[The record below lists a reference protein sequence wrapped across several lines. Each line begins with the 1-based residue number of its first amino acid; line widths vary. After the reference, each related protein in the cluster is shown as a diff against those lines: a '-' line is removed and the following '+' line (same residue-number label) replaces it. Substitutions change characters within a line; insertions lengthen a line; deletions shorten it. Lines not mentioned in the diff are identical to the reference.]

1 MTTLAMAA
9 VTFVLVAGVTFAIG
23 ALLLR
28 LLPALRAGRL
38 AAASGAAIGDV
49 SILRWEDRLPRE
61 WQVLVER
68 IGRWLTP
75 KDVGLLAGYRRRLIQ
90 AGFHNPS
97 AVALFLGSKATVA
110 IACGLSYLVYGTIIQ
125 RALPNLL
132 PTSVILG
139 GLGFFLPDVWLWL
152 RRRQRQQDVT
162 NALPD
167 VLDLLMVCVEAGM
180 GFDAAVARVAEH
192 PGSKASPNSKPSP
205 LHEELLRMHLE
216 VRAGRPREE
225 ALRALGERLG
235 LEEIR
240 AVVGSFIQTD
250 KLGTPLGKTLRV
262 QAEASRVQRRH
273 RAETRA
279 QLVPLLMLGPTI
291 LFLMPSFMLVAMAPS
306 LLRIFQIISTI
317 GK

>member
-1 MTTLAMAA
+1 MS
-9 VTFVLVAGVTFAIG
+9 VFVLVAMSFVVVAGATFAVG

-28 LLPALRAGRL
+28 LLPGLKAERL
-38 AAASGAAIGDV
+38 AAPVAAATGGDV
-49 SILRWEDRLPRE
+49 SILRWEERAGRD
-61 WQVLVER
+61 WHALVER
-68 IGRWLTP
+68 VGGWLLP
-75 KDVGLLAGYRRRLIQ
+75 RDADLFARYRKRLIV
-90 AGFHNPS
+90 GGMHNPA
-97 AVALFLGSKATVA
+97 AVALFLGSKATLAAV
-110 IACGLSYLVYGTIIQ
+110 CGLLYLAHGAWVQ

-132 PTSVILG
+132 PISVALG
-139 GLGFFLPDVWLWL
+139 AIGFFLPDLWL
-152 RRRQRQQDVT
+152 RLRTRQRQRAIT

-180 GFDAAVARVAEH
+180 GFDAAVARVAEQ
-192 PGSKASPNSKPSP
+192 PGSKAGP

-216 VRAGRPREE
+216 IRAGRPREE
-225 ALRALGERLG
+225 ALRALADRLG
-235 LEEIR
+235 TEELRSII
-240 AVVGSFIQTD
+240 GSFIQTD

-291 LFLMPSFMLVAMAPS
+291 LFLLPSFMLVAMAPS
-306 LLRIFQIISTI
+306 LLLILKILGSI

>member
-1 MTTLAMAA
+1 MTMLTF
-9 VTFVLVAGVTFAIG
+9 VVVSFVLVAGLTFAAG

-28 LLPALRAGRL
+28 LLPSFRAERL
-38 AAASGAAIGDV
+38 AVGLPATSGGNV
-49 SILRWEDRLPRE
+49 SILRWEERAARD
-61 WQVLVER
+61 WHTLVAR
-68 IGRWLTP
+68 VGRWLTP
-75 KDVGLLAGYRRRLIQ
+75 RDAGLLAGYRRRLIR
-90 AGFHNPS
+90 AGFHDPR
-97 AVALFLGSKATVA
+97 AVAMLLGSKATLG
-110 IACGLSYLVYGTIIQ
+110 IALGLAYLVYGTLIQ

-132 PTSVILG
+132 PVSMVLG
-139 GLGFFLPDVWLWL
+139 GLGFFLPDAWL
-152 RRRQRQQDVT
+152 RLRARERQRAVT

-180 GFDAAVARVAEH
+180 GFDAAVARVAEQ
-192 PGSKASPNSKPSP
+192 PGSKASP

-216 VRAGRPREE
+216 IRAGRPREE
-225 ALRALGERLG
+225 ALRALADRLG
-235 LEEIR
+235 TEEMRSVI
-240 AVVGSFIQTD
+240 GSFIQTD

-291 LFLMPSFMLVAMAPS
+291 LFLLPSFMLVAMAPP
-306 LLRIFQIISTI
+306 LLRIFQIMGTI